1 MELTKEDKE
10 LIDNAGEI
18 SKESWRLQPKGAV
31 GSSLISSKGNIYS
44 GVSIEALCGIGT
56 CGEHS
61 AISSMLIH
69 GENKIKTIVAVYYSF
84 KKDKK
89 FKVIPPCGRCR
100 ELMYQMTQD
109 GLNCEVI
116 ISKNKKVKLKDL
128 YPHTWKEAFK

>member
-1 MELTKEDKE
+1 MKLTAEDKE
-10 LIDNAGEI
+10 LIKKAGEI
-18 SKESWRLQPKGAV
+18 SKESWALQPKGAI
-31 GSSLISSKGNIYS
+31 GSALISSEGNIYS

-56 CGEHS
+56 CGEYS

-69 GENKIKTIVAVYYSF
+69 GENKIKTIVAVYYAF

-100 ELMYQMTQD
+100 DLIYQITKD
-109 GLNCEVI
+109 GLNCYII